1 MASNNDCGVRDFDM
15 EKFQL
20 SKHFSF
26 SWPVNV
32 SLYLVKFLIL
42 YKSSCGICFFLIES
56 NLVSLSIRNPIIV
69 GVSKAHRWSVGVYS

>member
-26 SWPVNV
+26 PWPVNV
-32 SLYLVKFLIL
+32 STFYLVPRSFLDCE
-42 YKSSCGICFFLIES
+42 K
-56 NLVSLSIRNPIIV
+56 P
-69 GVSKAHRWSVGVYS
+69 